1 MATLHEK
8 KIVERERR
16 FIEING
22 TTSAP
27 LVLSLE
33 AGGRE
38 KGNGQDTRM
47 MKMNQWEEQPLQ
59 DGSGGSDVNNTP
71 AMWET
76 WA

>member
-1 MATLHEK
+1 M
-8 KIVERERR
+8 ERERR

-27 LVLSLE
+27 LVSP
-33 AGGRE
+33 GSWGKRE
-38 KGNGQDTRM
+38 GNGQDTRM